1 MSAMGQ
7 LVFVVQE
14 AIESGRGRGEVAK
27 MLMREYGLR
36 VQEAIRMVRTV
47 ERDMERFEKE
57 AF

>member
-14 AIESGRGRGEVAK
+14 AIESGRGRGEVTK
-27 MLMREYGLR
+27 MLMREYGMR
-36 VQEAIRMVRTV
+36 VQEAIRTVRTV
-47 ERDMERFEKE
+47 ERDMERFERE

>member
-14 AIESGRGRGEVAK
+14 AIESGRGRGEVTQ

-36 VQEAIRMVRTV
+36 VQDAIRTVRTV
-47 ERDMERFEKE
+47 ERDMERFERE

>member
-14 AIESGRGRGEVAK
+14 AIENGRGRGEVTK

-36 VQEAIRMVRTV
+36 VQDAIRMVRTV
-47 ERDMERFEKE
+47 ERELERFEKE

>member
-14 AIESGRGRGEVAK
+14 AIESGRGRGEVTK

-36 VQEAIRMVRTV
+36 VQDAIRMVRTV
-47 ERDMERFEKE
+47 ERELERFEGE

>member
-14 AIESGRGRGEVAK
+14 AIESGRGRGEVTK

-36 VQEAIRMVRTV
+36 VQDAIRTVRTV
-47 ERDMERFEKE
+47 ERDMERFERE

>member
-14 AIESGRGRGEVAK
+14 AIESGRGRGEVTK

-36 VQEAIRMVRTV
+36 VQDAIRTVRTV
-47 ERDMERFEKE
+47 ERDMDRFERE

>member
-14 AIESGRGRGEVAK
+14 AIESGRGRGEVTK

-36 VQEAIRMVRTV
+36 VQDAIRMVRTV
-47 ERDMERFEKE
+47 ERELERFERE

>member
-14 AIESGRGRGEVAK
+14 AIENGRGRGEVTK

-36 VQEAIRMVRTV
+36 VQDAIRTVRTV
-47 ERDMERFEKE
+47 ERDMERFERE

>member
-14 AIESGRGRGEVAK
+14 AIESGRGRGEVTK

-36 VQEAIRMVRTV
+36 VQDAIRMVRTV
-47 ERDMERFEKE
+47 ERELERFEKE

>member
-14 AIESGRGRGEVAK
+14 ALMKGQGRGEVTK

-36 VQEAIRMVRTV
+36 VQDAIHTVKSV
-47 ERDMERFEKE
+47 EREMERYEME